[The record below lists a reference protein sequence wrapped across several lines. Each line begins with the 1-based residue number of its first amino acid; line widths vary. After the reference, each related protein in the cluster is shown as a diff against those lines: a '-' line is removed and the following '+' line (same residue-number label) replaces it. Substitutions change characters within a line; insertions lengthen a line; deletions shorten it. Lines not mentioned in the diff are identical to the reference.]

1 MTDWSDYARE
11 VQAAADSAGRRADT
25 EMKSLKC
32 RIQEL
37 EKACKEWA
45 DISQSNYQRAK
56 AAEAKLAEAE
66 DETREM
72 LHTLDAWF
80 DRRELA
86 HAAIDQAVVDAAS
99 GYLRTSRSG
108 GMPSEESDLVL
119 GVIQDM
125 ARLSVFADL
134 FARTTLAELKG
145 QDNGQTPNAG

>member
-1 MTDWSDYARE
+1 LFQDPYADLSAIRAAGGMSCCPERKPVGLSD
-11 VQAAADSAGRRADT
+11 
-25 EMKSLKC
+25 
-32 RIQEL
+32 RIKEL
-37 EKACKEWA
+37 
-45 DISQSNYQRAK
+45 
-56 AAEAKLAEAE
+56 EAKLAEAE

-86 HAAIDQAVVDAAS
+86 HAAIDQADVDAAS
-99 GYLRTSRSG
+99 GYLRPSRSG